1 MGDAWARYT
10 GKNAE
15 RAEEASVHTIG
26 EVTGLLE
33 EEVPEA
39 EMRSVADPTTA
50 VGAPPTRGIRR
61 VDAGSLQIGA
71 TTDERISNRIVGNVF
86 VPGVT
91 DGQEAKMTVTVLLV
105 ATPTAGLQRVL
116 GMTAATRTT
125 EKPTNRNGGGGNVDD
140 ELMGDTVS
148 LAQKHVAQATRGTT
162 TKVVVGGSET

>member
-1 MGDAWARYT
+1 VGDAWARYA

-50 VGAPPTRGIRR
+50 VGAPATRGIRR
-61 VDAGSLQIGA
+61 VDAGSLH
-71 TTDERISNRIVGNVF
+71 RIAGSVF
-86 VPGVT
+86 VPGAT

-125 EKPTNRNGGGGNVDD
+125 EKPTDRNGGGGSVDD